1 MVSNMSK
8 IDKTNL
14 KVFDNSSPYSNNE
27 SINFNSFGSDKIFE
41 ALSQNSDATLGAWLK
56 LQQSWCNEA
65 FKKFKDYDTY
75 LILIYLIGKVWKS
88 YSDRFI
94 FLSME
99 EFYSKKEVAIDKIN
113 LIGISLELEI
123 PKETVRRKINFL
135 QKKGVIIRK
144 GKSIFIN
151 QTAFSIQ
158 KPTSALA
165 WLANY
170 LEKNSIVLSKNTWFG
185 RPFEKIEI
193 ENFIKKY
200 FTICWEHFF
209 RLQIPFLVRHRAL
222 FGDLETWNVW
232 GSIGISQYIDFTKIL
247 KNEVTD
253 NTPKNYQ
260 DLLYRFLTHKIKIGI
275 NATSIS
281 EISQIPRATVI
292 RKLKVLLKKK
302 FIRKNEK
309 MEYFLTNTLSNLKS
323 FEKVYALNQK
333 KQSLFVTIIFDLMK
347 KSKFKI

>member
-1 MVSNMSK
+1 MSK

-14 KVFDNSSPYSNNE
+14 KIFNSSNLNNDKE
-27 SINFNSFGSDKIFE
+27 NNNLNTFGVDRIYE
-41 ALSQNSDATLGAWLK
+41 ALSQNSELTLGAWLK

-75 LILIYLIGKVWKS
+75 LILIHLLAKVWKS
-88 YSDRFI
+88 YSDRFL
-94 FLSME
+94 FLSIE
-99 EFYSKKEVAIDKIN
+99 EFYSKKDVAIEKIN
-113 LIGISLELEI
+113 LNEISLSLEI

-135 QKKGVIIRK
+135 QEKDIIIRR
-144 GKSIFIN
+144 GKSIFIQ

-158 KPTSALA
+158 KPTVALT

-170 LEKNSIVLSKNTWFG
+170 LEKNSIVLSKHPWFG
-185 RPFEKIEI
+185 RPLEKIEI
-193 ENFIKKY
+193 ENFIKQH

-232 GSIGISQYIDFTKIL
+232 GSVGISQYVDFSKML
-247 KNEVTD
+247 KNEITD
-253 NTPKNYQ
+253 NGPKNYQ
-260 DLLYRFLTHKIKIGI
+260 DLLYRFLTHKIKTGI

-281 EISQIPRATVI
+281 EISKIPRATVI
-292 RKLKVLLKKK
+292 RKLKYLLKKK
-302 FIRKNEK
+302 FVRKNEK
-309 MEYFLTNTLSNLKS
+309 MEYFLTNSPSNLKS
-323 FEKVYALNQK
+323 FEKVYAINQK
-333 KQSLFVTIIFDLMK
+333 KQSLFITIIFDLMK